1 MGVGRRDPGGAPA
14 SGVPGEP
21 GARRARLRRMRRL
34 FPSSTS
40 STAASAAPAASAAG
54 QWSLDALAEEYAY
67 PEQAGTTGAG
77 TVGAGAGPRDS
88 GAWLRANMVTSLDGA
103 AHHDGH
109 SQPLSGPA
117 DMRLFGVLRGLAD
130 AVIVGA
136 ETVRTENYRPARER
150 QAFASRRAAAG
161 QGPAPAIA
169 VVSSSLRLDFSAR
182 LFSAPL
188 VPTLLVTGAGA
199 ASDRIAEAR
208 KAGVEVVFAG
218 EGAVVEPSRV
228 ALALAERG
236 LRRLLT
242 EGGPRLLGQFV
253 AADAL
258 DELCL
263 TVAPRLTSG
272 EAPRIADGPGLAT
285 PSDFRLAG
293 VLEEDG
299 FLFTRYRRT
308 GGEIGQSAE

>member
-1 MGVGRRDPGGAPA
+1 
-14 SGVPGEP
+14 
-21 GARRARLRRMRRL
+21 MRRL

-40 STAASAAPAASAAG
+40 SAPSAPSTAAPAASGAPAVSESRAPDAPDDSSDAG
-54 QWSLDALAEEYAY
+54 QWSLDALADEYAY
-67 PEQAGTTGAG
+67 PEPAAAPGDGA
-77 TVGAGAGPRDS
+77 

-109 SQPLSGPA
+109 SKPLSCPA

-136 ETVRTENYRPARER
+136 QTVRTEGYGPAKER
-150 QAFASRRAAAG
+150 QAFAARRVAAG
-161 QGPAPAIA
+161 QGPAPAVA
-169 VVSSSLRLDFSAR
+169 VVSSGLQLDFSAR
-182 LFSAPL
+182 LFTAPL

-199 ASDRIAEAR
+199 APDRIGEAL

-218 EGAVVEPSRV
+218 EGATVEPSRV
-228 ALALAERG
+228 APALAERG

-253 AADAL
+253 GADAL

-272 EAPRIADGPGLAT
+272 EAPRIADGHPGLAT
-285 PSDFRLAG
+285 PTDFRLTG
-293 VLEEDG
+293 LLEEDG
-299 FLFTRYRRT
+299 FLFSRYRRT
-308 GGEIGQSAE
+308 GAGVGQSAE